1 MYVAFGHDNDLYFFD
16 DRTDVRRCSACKQL
30 LSKWDEDLTVVPI
43 KKFRKLDVSS
53 SYDGIK
59 VFSSRAKMTYEQA
72 GMTGLRF
79 IPLAHPDL
87 FAIQAHD
94 IVHYDA
100 QRRGTRFE
108 RKCEVCGRYDA
119 VAGATPV
126 YLKSGSTVPPL
137 GFART
142 DVEFGS
148 RDEKSPLFICGDE
161 AAKILKAAKLKGL
174 DLEKVK
180 T

>member
-1 MYVAFGHDNDLYFFD
+1 MFAHHNDLYFYD
-16 DRTDVRRCSACKQL
+16 DRTDVRRCPVCKQL
-30 LSKWDEDLTVVPI
+30 LAKWDEDLAVVPI
-43 KKFRKLDVSS
+43 TKFRKLDIST

-59 VFSSRAKMTYEQA
+59 VFSRKAKMTYEEA

-87 FAIQAHD
+87 FAIRAND

-100 QRRGTRFE
+100 KRRGTRFE
-108 RKCEVCGRYDA
+108 EKCEVCGRYD
-119 VAGATPV
+119 VIVGATPV
-126 YLKSGSTVPPL
+126 YLMPGSMVAPL

-148 RDEKSPLFICGDE
+148 HDERQSLFICGDE

-174 DLEKVK
+174 NLVKVQS
-180 T
+180 

>member
-1 MYVAFGHDNDLYFFD
+1 MYVVFGHHNDLYFFD
-16 DRTDVRRCSACKQL
+16 DRSDVRRCPVCKQL
-30 LSKWDEDLTVVPI
+30 LAKWEEDLAVVPI
-43 KKFRKLDVSS
+43 KKFRKLDVGG
-53 SYDGIK
+53 SYDGIM
-59 VFSSRAKMTYEQA
+59 VFSRRAKAIYEQA

-87 FAIQAHD
+87 FAIQAND
-94 IVHYDA
+94 IVDYDA
-100 QRRGTRFE
+100 KRRGTRFE
-108 RKCEVCGRYDA
+108 EKCDVCGRYDA

-126 YLKSGSTVPPL
+126 YLMPGSTVAPL

-148 RDEKSPLFICGDE
+148 HDEKQSLFICGDE

-180 T
+180 P